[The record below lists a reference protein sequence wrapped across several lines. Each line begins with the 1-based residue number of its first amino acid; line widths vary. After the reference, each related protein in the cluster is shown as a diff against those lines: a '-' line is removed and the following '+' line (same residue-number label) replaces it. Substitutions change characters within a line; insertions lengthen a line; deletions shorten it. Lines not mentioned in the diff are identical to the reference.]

1 MKNYYKIIKSI
12 SPDLYTKIRLHSFQK
27 NVDIEAL
34 VKRVNEI
41 AALIEKEHIPINPAY
56 KPVGMVLYPVPWAG
70 HSLYMTLIAYLLRY
84 RGIKMSIYL
93 DDIVRYGLGEW
104 TAILKDTLGRLNQNN
119 VSVHYF
125 SDFDIPPDIPPYDT
139 KHGQHDALSMFI
151 SRNKSSFVI
160 DRSEVEGYQSDLEN
174 KYKYIYTLCKNA
186 EHTKLIVFNGV
197 YRDTSLFTW
206 MRDLLPDV
214 DISFIEQWMCSAN
227 VLSTS
232 KWDFTDF
239 KKLYEDLPQSE
250 QDWIIK
256 ESEREF
262 EKRSSGEEEY
272 TPDIGALQKG
282 SKDQEFHY
290 DIVIVPNVEWD
301 AAALNMDKVYP
312 TMSQWLKDIVVYI
325 IENTSYSIAIRQHPA
340 ERIEFKQYGYR
351 NDIAAYLQEKYRD
364 NSRFRIYVPEDPVN
378 TYALIKGCKVVL
390 PWSSDVGV
398 DAAILGKISVLHTN
412 AYYRDEPYVIS
423 CETKEEYYNA
433 IRRVCDNNLQN
444 DHIREAK
451 IAYFYHSNLSLASLG
466 WDPILSYTD
475 ENFNKVVYRNVQDLV
490 NNKTVAALAKS
501 ICENLPI
508 SWLNYK
514 RMRGE
519 LKL

>member
-1 MKNYYKIIKSI
+1 MKTYYKILKEI
-12 SPDLYTKIRLHSFQK
+12 SPTLYTKIRLQLFQRSV
-27 NVDIEAL
+27 NIEAF
-34 VKRVNEI
+34 VKRINEI
-41 AALIEKEHIPINPAY
+41 ADLIEKEHIPVNPKY
-56 KPVGMVLYPVPWAG
+56 KPIGMVLYPVPWAG
-70 HSLYMTLIAYLLRY
+70 HSLYMTLLAYLLRY
-84 RGIKMSIYL
+84 RGIKVSIYF

-125 SDFDIPPDIPPYDT
+125 SDFDILSDIPPYDS

-160 DRSEVEGYQSDLEN
+160 SESEVEGYKSDLEN

-186 EHTKLIVFNGV
+186 ENMKLIVFNGV

-206 MRDLLPDV
+206 MKDLLPDV

-301 AAALNMDKVYP
+301 AAALNMDIVYS
-312 TMSQWLKDIVVYI
+312 TATEWLKDIVAYI
-325 IENTSYSIAIRQHPA
+325 IENTNYSVAVRQHPS
-340 ERIEFKQYGYR
+340 EVYYFKEYGYH
-351 NDIAAYLQEKYRD
+351 NDIADYLQEKYG
-364 NSRFRIYVPEDPVN
+364 NNPRFKMFIPKDPAN

-398 DAAILGKISVLHTN
+398 DAAVLGKYVVLHTN
-412 AYYRDEPYVIS
+412 AYYRNEPYAIS
-423 CETKEEYYNA
+423 CKTREEYYCA
-433 IRRVCDNNLQN
+433 IRRVCDNNLQSPY
-444 DHIREAK
+444 IREAK
-451 IAYFYHSNLSLASLG
+451 ITYFYHSNLSLGSLG